1 MHWSMNNRWSF
12 VEVRYRLLAFWRKYD
27 CARCFSSH
35 NRCGRHLF
43 KSYLSISNLFLMC
56 LDDLWSCPSEGPL
69 CYTHN
74 SPLSNEMRSL
84 RTSPQDTHLRTL
96 HHVTIQ
102 HRYACQGD
110 IDQSFD
116 FRSVRHA
123 NLQIWYI
130 PLSQNSSAAS
140 RWNFDN
146 HLSNMLLTDEMFI
159 CFLGL
164 VEWENLVDDGPD
176 LSSFEKPVHLFESW
190 RAC

>member
-1 MHWSMNNRWSF
+1 MSIQIISF
-12 VEVRYRLLAFWRKYD
+12 
-27 CARCFSSH
+27 CF
-35 NRCGRHLF
+35 
-43 KSYLSISNLFLMC
+43 K
-56 LDDLWSCPSEGPL
+56 
-69 CYTHN
+69 
-74 SPLSNEMRSL
+74 PLSYVPRWPLKLPFRRATVLHKQLPSFQQYIPNETRSL

-96 HHVTIQ
+96 QHVTIQ
-102 HRYACQGD
+102 HRYAYQGD